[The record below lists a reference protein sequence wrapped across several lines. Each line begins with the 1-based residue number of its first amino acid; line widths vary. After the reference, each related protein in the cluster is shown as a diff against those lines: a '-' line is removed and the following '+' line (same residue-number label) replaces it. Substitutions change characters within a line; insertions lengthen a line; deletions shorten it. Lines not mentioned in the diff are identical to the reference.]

1 MVFPIARSAENQR
14 FKLVGNQVMVNRMVG
29 NAQGNAALL
38 KLHQK
43 VALHLKNLRR
53 VKMNPMMQ
61 SDNLKGTGDRFV
73 DLARSDDLVKWN
85 ACLPICGNNS

>member
-1 MVFPIARSAENQR
+1 
-14 FKLVGNQVMVNRMVG
+14 MVG

-38 KLHQK
+38 RLPQK
-43 VALHLKNLRR
+43 VALHPENLRP